1 MMKNIISN
9 LWMVLLFLGIA
20 GPSLAFSQRDLL
32 QKEADINRLKEV
44 LVMNQKWVTYPAY
57 NDRAGWDALF
67 GSSKD
72 LYIRRGESRL
82 SYSWKVI
89 KATDYLEFAKS
100 GSRKVME
107 NPFEDNNNA
116 VTDLFLAELAEG
128 KGRFIPQL
136 MNGTFFYCEM
146 TSWALSAHL
155 GIQKDKSSLPDYKEQ
170 IIELTSGDM
179 GSAFSWIYYYMKP
192 EFDKVTP
199 LIAERLRAELQKRI
213 LDPYVNND
221 TFWWLKATNNWNVW
235 CNFNVLE
242 SYMLLEND
250 PDKLARAVYR
260 SMVSVDHFI
269 NYNHEDGACEEGTSY
284 WGHAAGK
291 MFDYLQLLS
300 EVTGGKISIFDNTM
314 IRNMGEFISRS
325 YVGNEWVVNFADASA
340 QGGGDPP
347 LIFRYGKATGSKE
360 MMAFAAYLAQGKV
373 PAMNGR
379 DIFRIFKTMQCRDEL
394 IQTKGELS
402 RASYSWY
409 PETEVCYMREGSF
422 MLATKGGFNAESH
435 NHNDLGTFS
444 LYVDTIPVFIDAG
457 VGTYTRQT
465 FSSER
470 YTIWTMQS
478 DYHNLPQVN
487 GFSQK
492 DGKQYKAINTRFDST
507 KKLFSTDIAGA
518 YPKESG
524 IHSWERS
531 YTLGKKGLQIKESF
545 KLEALLQ
552 PNVIH
557 FLTWQKPDVSTD
569 GKIVLLAG
577 KRQVVLS
584 YDAKEFTASCEP
596 VVQDDP
602 RLSRVWGK
610 EIFRISLQ
618 AKGMKKQ
625 GTYSY
630 SIGLK

>member
-1 MMKNIISN
+1 MRNIISF
-9 LWMVLLFLGIA
+9 LSMVLLFVGIA
-20 GPSLAFSQRDLL
+20 GPSLAYSQRDLL
-32 QKEADINRLKEV
+32 QKKADINRLKEV

-57 NDRAGWDALF
+57 SDRQGWDTLF
-67 GSSKD
+67 GPSKD
-72 LYIRRGESRL
+72 IYIRRGESRL

-136 MNGTFFYCEM
+136 INGTFFYCEM

-179 GSAFSWIYYYMKP
+179 ASAFSWIYYYMKP

-199 LIAERLRAELQKRI
+199 LIAERLRSELQKRI

-235 CNFNVLE
+235 CNFNALE
-242 SYMLLEND
+242 TYMLLEND

-300 EVTGGKISIFDNTM
+300 EVTDGKITIFDNAM

-325 YVGNEWVVNFADASA
+325 YVGNGWVVNFADASA
-340 QGGGDPP
+340 QGGGDSP

-402 RASYSWY
+402 RAPYSWY
-409 PETEVCYMREGSF
+409 PETEVCYMRNDVF

-444 LYVDTIPVFIDAG
+444 LYVDTIPLFIDAG

-478 DYHNLPQVN
+478 DFHNLPQVN

-492 DGKQYKAINTRFDST
+492 DGAKYKAKNTRFDSA
-507 KKLFSTDIAGA
+507 KNLFSTDIAGA

-524 IHSWERS
+524 VTQWVRS
-531 YTLGKKGLQIKESF
+531 YKLDKKKLQIKDVFELNS
-545 KLEALLQ
+545 LLK
-552 PNVIH
+552 PNQIH
-557 FLTWQKPDVSTD
+557 FLTWQKPDLSAD
-569 GKIVLLAG
+569 GKIVLSVG

-584 YDAKEFTASCEP
+584 YDAKELTASCEP
-596 VVQDDP
+596 VVQEDP
-602 RLSRVWGK
+602 RLSNVWGK

-618 AKGMKKQ
+618 AKEMKKQ

-630 SIGLK
+630 SITLK

>member
-1 MMKNIISN
+1 MRNIIRLLS
-9 LWMVLLFLGIA
+9 MVLLFLGIA
-20 GPSLAFSQRDLL
+20 GPSLAYSPRDLL

-44 LVMNQKWVTYPAY
+44 LVLNQKWVTYPAY
-57 NDRAGWDALF
+57 SDRKGWDTLF
-67 GSSKD
+67 GPSKEI
-72 LYIRRGESRL
+72 YIRRGESRL
-82 SYSWKVI
+82 SYAWKVI

-107 NPFEDNNNA
+107 NPFEENNNA

-136 MNGTFFYCEM
+136 INGTFFYCEM

-155 GIQKDKSSLPDYKEQ
+155 GIQKVKGSLPDYKEQ

-179 GSAFSWIYYYMKP
+179 ASAFSWIYYYMKP

-199 LIAERLRAELQKRI
+199 LVAERLRSELQKRI

-235 CNFNVLE
+235 CNFNALE

-250 PDKLARAVYR
+250 PDRLARAVHR
-260 SMVSVDHFI
+260 SMLSVDHFI
-269 NYNHEDGACEEGTSY
+269 NYNHDDGACEEGTSY

-300 EVTGGKISIFDNTM
+300 EVTGGKISIFDHPM
-314 IRNMGEFISRS
+314 IRHMGEFISRS
-325 YVGNEWVVNFADASA
+325 YVGNGWVVNFADASA

-347 LIFRYGKATGSKE
+347 LIFRYGKATGSQE

-379 DIFRIFKTMQCRDEL
+379 DIYRIFQTMQCRDEL
-394 IQTKGELS
+394 LQTKGELS
-402 RASYSWY
+402 RAPYSWY
-409 PETEVCYMREGSF
+409 PETEVCYMRNDVF

-444 LYVDTIPVFIDAG
+444 LYVDTIPLFIDAG

-470 YTIWTMQS
+470 YTLWTMQS
-478 DYHNLPQVN
+478 DYHNLPRVN

-492 DGKQYKAINTRFDST
+492 DGAQYKAKDTRFDAA
-507 KKLFSTDIAGA
+507 KMLFSTDIAGA

-524 IHSWERS
+524 VKRWVRS
-531 YTLGKKGLQIKESF
+531 YTLDKKRLLIKDAFTLDS
-545 KLEALLQ
+545 LLQ
-552 PNVIH
+552 PNQIH
-557 FLTWQKPDVSTD
+557 FLTWQKPDFSTD
-569 GKIVLLAG
+569 GKILLSVG
-577 KRQVVLS
+577 KREVVLS
-584 YDAKEFTASCEP
+584 YDAKAFTASCEP
-596 VVQDDP
+596 VVQEDS
-602 RLSRVWGK
+602 RLSKVWGK
-610 EIFRISLQ
+610 EIFRISLL
-618 AKGMKKQ
+618 AKERKIQ
-625 GTYSY
+625 GSYSY
-630 SIGLK
+630 SVTLK